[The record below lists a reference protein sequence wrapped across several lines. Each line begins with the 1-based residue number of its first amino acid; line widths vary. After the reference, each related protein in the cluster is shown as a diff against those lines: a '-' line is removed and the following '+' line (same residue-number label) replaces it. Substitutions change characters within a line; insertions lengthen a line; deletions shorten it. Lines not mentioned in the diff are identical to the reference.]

1 MQILQGT
8 ILASAPFKS
17 IPLSDVN
24 PFSWSQVVQ
33 AIGASETNLLD
44 TSGPKRVDGEAAV
57 NLVKAA
63 DKLGVLQYV
72 MVTSL
77 GTGKFGWPASELGSF
92 ARGWQSEQQQ
102 IGWPELQQVMPSC
115 QGVAKHVHGSKV
127 RRAASAGLV
136 WVLANGQRHSACQ
149 AVP

>member
-1 MQILQGT
+1 MYECLEQKRPSMRMLQAT
-8 ILASAPFKS
+8 VPASAPLDTV
-17 IPLSDVN
+17 PQPQLT

-57 NLVKAA
+57 SLVKAA

-77 GTGKFGWPASELGSF
+77 GTGKFGWPASESVSP
-92 ARGWQSEQQQ
+92 ARG
-102 IGWPELQQVMPSC
+102 
-115 QGVAKHVHGSKV
+115 
-127 RRAASAGLV
+127 
-136 WVLANGQRHSACQ
+136 
-149 AVP
+149 

>member
-1 MQILQGT
+1 MLEGSAWSSSKLYEFLEHKPKQTDAAGT
-8 ILASAPFKS
+8 LLASAPLNS
-17 IPLSDVN
+17 ISLPDVN
-24 PFSWSQVVQ
+24 PFFWSQVVQ

-92 ARGWQSEQQQ
+92 ARG
-102 IGWPELQQVMPSC
+102 
-115 QGVAKHVHGSKV
+115 
-127 RRAASAGLV
+127 
-136 WVLANGQRHSACQ
+136 
-149 AVP
+149 